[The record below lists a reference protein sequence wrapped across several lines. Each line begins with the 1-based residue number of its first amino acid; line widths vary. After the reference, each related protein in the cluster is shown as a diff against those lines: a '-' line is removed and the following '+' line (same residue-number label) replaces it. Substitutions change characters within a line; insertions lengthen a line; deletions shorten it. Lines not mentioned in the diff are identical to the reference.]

1 MCAVKTYGHR
11 NTYSYSYRYIET
23 GSNVLDVIGEQ
34 SCMVA
39 SNLSAN

>member
-11 NTYSYSYRYIET
+11 NTYSYSYIEM

-39 SNLSAN
+39 SNMSAN